1 MGKTRKQ
8 YRGRRKMASKVRQKK
23 TNLRVEDETVEN
35 VVNIP
40 GVAPNEAHSQ
50 ENISAIQRNFKFLV

>member
-1 MGKTRKQ
+1 
-8 YRGRRKMASKVRQKK
+8 MASKVRQKK